1 MQSSLNDIISTE
13 QTAAIKGRTII
24 ENLQLSRDII
34 SFANTNELE
43 ASIITLDQEKAFG
56 RVDRNFLFKT
66 LRKFEYG
73 PKIISLIETIYKN
86 IEAQIEINGNMS

>member
-1 MQSSLNDIISTE
+1 MQSSLNDIISAE

-24 ENLQLSRDII
+24 ENLQLSRDI

-66 LRKFEYG
+66 LRKFGYG